1 MLLEA
6 LSKAQRSHVLAIACA
21 LSVPF
26 ATCFACSG
34 NTPSATVDS
43 GLIDAKPDTSRPKP
57 VVADASIDAKEGI
70 DAGPFV
76 LDRNAFPGEWEQ
88 IPNPSPR
95 CGALVATHPER
106 DVSPLTWTA
115 CASGRS
121 GCRTLVVDW
130 TPWNVNE
137 GLRVDRHAMRA
148 DATGNLYL
156 DHTRQYPNQVRTTTA
171 GKELYVVEKI
181 GSGPVFAQAWVN
193 RADYPDCAPHQVI
206 STKGIVQY
214 VTFFELNEQRYRRAT
229 WATPL
234 TLDPTINVSYTESGG
249 LSNVGAVNGASIAR
263 ATQSSFWSFLD
274 LNTGVLRDETKGLDQ
289 ATSLEDGF
297 LARNFVTGLPV
308 VRIRND
314 GSFTTLLTSPP
325 GRSVTA
331 FEVDREQGQQL
342 AWVEARNVAPP
353 SFEPVVYTA
362 PLAASRAELVPRR
375 VTAYDD
381 PGQYGGGYMSVGN
394 GMALILTGPGSAVL
408 VRLSDGRH
416 WVVSPEPGM
425 GFYHALHVSTDE
437 VWLSTATL
445 FSGSTIRFGNNSIMR
460 LRIDSL
466 GPGLSAE

>member
-1 MLLEA
+1 MFLET
-6 LSKAQRSHVLAIACA
+6 LSKAKRGHVLGIACA
-21 LSVPF
+21 LSAPF
-26 ATCFACSG
+26 ATCFACG
-34 NTPSATVDS
+34 GDTPNVAVDG
-43 GLIDAKPDTSRPKP
+43 GLTDAKPDILKPQP
-57 VVADASIDAKEGI
+57 VVADANADAKESI

-76 LDRNAFPGEWEQ
+76 LDRSAFPGEWEQ

-137 GLRVDRHAMRA
+137 GLRVDRQAMRA
-148 DATGNLYL
+148 DALGNLYL
-156 DHTRQYPNQVRTTTA
+156 NHIREYPNQVRTTVSA
-171 GKELYVVEKI
+171 KELYVVEKI
-181 GSGPVFAQAWVN
+181 DTGPVFAQAWVN
-193 RADYPDCAPHQVI
+193 RADSPDCGPNLDI
-206 STKGIVQY
+206 SNIGLIQT
-214 VTFFELNEQRYRRAT
+214 VTFVELNEQRYRRAT
-229 WATPL
+229 WASPL
-234 TLDPTINVSYTESGG
+234 GLEPVITVPYSESGG
-249 LSNVGAVNGASIAR
+249 LSNIGAANGLGIAR
-263 ATQSSFWSFLD
+263 VTQSGFWSFLNLSTGLLRLDNKD
-274 LNTGVLRDETKGLDQ
+274 LDNAVSLD
-289 ATSLEDGF
+289 DGF
-297 LARNFVTGLPV
+297 LGRSGRPV
-308 VRIRND
+308 LRIRND

-325 GRSVTA
+325 GRSISG
-331 FEVDREQGQQL
+331 FEVDRARSQQV
-342 AWVEARNVAPP
+342 AWVEATNPSPP
-353 SFEPVVYTA
+353 RFEPVVYTA

-425 GFYHALHVSTDE
+425 GFYHALHVSADE

-445 FSGSTIRFGNNSIMR
+445 FGGSTVMFGNDSIMR

-466 GPGLSAE
+466 GPGLAAE

>member
-1 MLLEA
+1 MLLET
-6 LSKAQRSHVLAIACA
+6 LSKVQRSHVLAVACA

-26 ATCFACSG
+26 ATCFACGG
-34 NTPSATVDS
+34 NTPNAAVDG
-43 GLIDAKPDTSRPKP
+43 GLTDAKPDTSKPKP
-57 VVADASIDAKEGI
+57 VVADANVDAKEGT

-130 TPWNVNE
+130 TLWNINE
-137 GLRVDRHAMRA
+137 GLRVDRQAMRA
-148 DATGNLYL
+148 DNAGNLYL
-156 DHTRQYPNQVRTTTA
+156 NYMRQYPNQVRTTPA
-171 GKELYVVEKI
+171 NKELRVIEKMD
-181 GSGPVFAQAWVN
+181 SGPVFAQARVN
-193 RADYPDCAPHQVI
+193 RVDNADCAPNLTI
-206 STKGIVQY
+206 GTEGLVQG

-229 WATPL
+229 WAHPL
-234 TLDPTINVSYTESGG
+234 VFEPVITVPFTEPDG
-249 LSNVGAVNGASIAR
+249 LSVVGATNGANIAR
-263 ATQSSFWSFLD
+263 VSQLGFWSFLD
-274 LNTGVLRDETKGLDQ
+274 LSTGLVRLDNKDLDN
-289 ATSLEDGF
+289 AVALEDGF
-297 LARNFVTGLPV
+297 LGRSGRPV
-308 VRIRND
+308 LRIRND

-325 GRSVTA
+325 GRSISG
-331 FEVDREQGQQL
+331 FEVDRARGQQL
-342 AWVEARNVAPP
+342 AWVEATNPSPP
-353 SFEPVVYTA
+353 RLDPVLYTA
-362 PLAASRAELVPRR
+362 PLAASRAELAPRR
-375 VTAYDD
+375 VTGYDD

-416 WVVSPEPGM
+416 WVVAPEPGM
-425 GFYHALHVSTDE
+425 GFYNALHVSVDE

-445 FSGSTIRFGNNSIMR
+445 FGGSTVMFGNDSIMR

-466 GPGLSAE
+466 GPGLAAE